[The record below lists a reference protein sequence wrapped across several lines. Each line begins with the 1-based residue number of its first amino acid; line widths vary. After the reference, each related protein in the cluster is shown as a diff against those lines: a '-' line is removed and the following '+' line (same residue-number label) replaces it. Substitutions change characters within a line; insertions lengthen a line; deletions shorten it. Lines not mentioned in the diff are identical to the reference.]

1 MPVLS
6 SALTHTKPTG
16 YDRAGNC
23 RPKLSPTEIS
33 KRYILAQQ
41 CRLAEYQHMKAG
53 QKVGCVRSIELRW
66 NAFLG
71 FREYG
76 EKKLKKAKKLGKKL
90 GVELQDVHVAPNGP
104 NAPPKS
110 PGEPVKAEAK
120 AEGQPEAKAVG
131 QAVGQAGAAD
141 SAAPPPTAAA
151 VQEPAGPSLASA
163 SQAGVKPGLNAARP
177 FNLAQWAAET
187 AEPLK
192 EPLKLRLCDAPG
204 FDGPDKDGPDKGATE
219 KTGGK
224 KYAST
229 EMV

>member
-23 RPKLSPTEIS
+23 RPKLSSTEIS
-33 KRYILAQQ
+33 KRYIIAQQ

-53 QKVGCVRSIELRW
+53 VMKVGCIRSLELRW

-76 EKKLKKAKKLGKKL
+76 EKELKKAKKLGKKL
-90 GVELQDVHVAPNGP
+90 GVELENVRIAPNEPGAKP
-104 NAPPKS
+104 KAPTDVANVD
-110 PGEPVKAEAK
+110 GNG
-120 AEGQPEAKAVG
+120 EGQGP
-131 QAVGQAGAAD
+131 AAHA
-141 SAAPPPTAAA
+141 AAPPPTAAPA
-151 VQEPAGPSLASA
+151 VREEAATPPPASSSA
-163 SQAGVKPGLNAARP
+163 AGKKSNG
-177 FNLAQWAAET
+177 FNLAQWAADA

-192 EPLKLRLCDAPG
+192 LKEPPKLRLCDAPG
-204 FDGPDKDGPDKGATE
+204 FDGPDKGSSKE
-219 KTGGK
+219 KPIGK
-224 KYAST
+224 KPAST

>member
-1 MPVLS
+1 MPVVS

-71 FREYG
+71 FRDYG
-76 EKKLKKAKKLGKKL
+76 EKELEKARKLGKKL
-90 GVELQDVHVAPNGP
+90 GVELETVSVAPNE
-104 NAPPKS
+104 
-110 PGEPVKAEAK
+110 PGATPKAEAHAAK
-120 AEGQPEAKAVG
+120 ADGKGEGQ
-131 QAVGQAGAAD
+131 GAAAD
-141 SAAPPPTAAA
+141 AMLAPPPTAAPA
-151 VQEPAGPSLASA
+151 VREDMVTPPASSPPAEAKLTRG
-163 SQAGVKPGLNAARP
+163 RP
-177 FNLAQWAAET
+177 FNLARWVHAWAADA

-192 EPLKLRLCDAPG
+192 EPQQLGRLCPAAPQLRLCGPGAAG
-204 FDGPDKDGPDKGATE
+204 FDAPDKGSEE
-219 KTGGK
+219 KASGK
-224 KYAST
+224 KPAST